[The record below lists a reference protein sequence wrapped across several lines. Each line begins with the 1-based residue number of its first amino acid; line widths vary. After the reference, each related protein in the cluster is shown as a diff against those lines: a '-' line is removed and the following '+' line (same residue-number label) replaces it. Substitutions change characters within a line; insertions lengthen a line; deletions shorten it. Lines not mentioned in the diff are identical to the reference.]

1 MSKKANSRQIR
12 HLIEVMVQSKYYF
25 EKEENP
31 KLDFK
36 FIEALQLFFLDS
48 KGKGVQRV
56 VNTFRTIDPVIFGD
70 LPNTNF
76 MSHEIK
82 EKVFEFLKKNM
93 KPKTYKRAKSFLTK
107 NPSPSMFP
115 AVEKKHPQKVR
126 ELNFD
131 QLFFVDSERSEFEE
145 RV

>member
-1 MSKKANSRQIR
+1 MK
-12 HLIEVMVQSKYYF
+12 QSGYYF
-25 EKEENP
+25 EDK
-31 KLDFK
+31 KRRSQLDFK
-36 FIEALQLFFLDS
+36 FLEALQIFFFDS
-48 KGKGVQRV
+48 KGENVRRM
-56 VNTFRTIDPVIFGD
+56 VNAFRTICLETFKD
-70 LPNTNF
+70 LPEVDS
-76 MSHEIK
+76 MSYEIK

-93 KPKTYKRAKSFLTK
+93 KPRTFKKAKDFLTK
-107 NPSPSMFP
+107 DPSPAMFP